1 MAETVYKK
9 ISELTSASIPLAG
22 TEYIEVSAT
31 GASKKA
37 LFSGIFGVG
46 WWAKLMASFSAF
58 KAPDADHADDADTL
72 EGESASDLHDAT
84 ALVGAVPLANIPA
97 ELTGKN
103 ASTVGGYSVGVGA
116 GKINPIHG
124 NIDSASI
131 AMSSIFS
138 TLAALVP
145 NVGDIAPAFGSVEWP
160 ESGDYTN
167 KCASIINIKRYSST
181 SIYAHGLFVQWD
193 RGSRE
198 IDGAYSVHEIR
209 STDATTVRANITY

>member
-116 GKINPIHG
+116 GKINLIHG
-124 NIDSASI
+124 YLSGTYTEAQIFTALSSIIPNTSDAVGVSGGSVSGTVLNPLIWVFSKAVREGPSIIRIYGSYVTVGTSDMGVSSVRIDS
-131 AMSSIFS
+131 
-138 TLAALVP
+138 
-145 NVGDIAPAFGSVEWP
+145 VGSDS
-160 ESGDYTN
+160 N
-167 KCASIINIKRYSST
+167 IIS
-181 SIYAHGLFVQWD
+181 L
-193 RGSRE
+193 
-198 IDGAYSVHEIR
+198 
-209 STDATTVRANITY
+209 TY

>member
-84 ALVGAVPLANIPA
+84 QLVGAIPLANIPD

-103 ASTVGGYSVGVGA
+103 AATATSVSTLGGIPAEDVVGKVRGFIYVGSSFLCNQPGGVGEDYSTIKFFACTGSGNVRAPTEA
-116 GKINPIHG
+116 GNYKVIC
-124 NIDSASI
+124 
-131 AMSSIFS
+131 
-138 TLAALVP
+138 T
-145 NVGDIAPAFGSVEWP
+145 GSVNAYIASVAAGTVITGMP
-160 ESGDYTN
+160 LSSGQCVCVYCE
-167 KCASIINIKRYSST
+167 KIS
-181 SIYAHGLFVQWD
+181 
-193 RGSRE
+193 
-198 IDGAYSVHEIR
+198 
-209 STDATTVRANITY
+209 